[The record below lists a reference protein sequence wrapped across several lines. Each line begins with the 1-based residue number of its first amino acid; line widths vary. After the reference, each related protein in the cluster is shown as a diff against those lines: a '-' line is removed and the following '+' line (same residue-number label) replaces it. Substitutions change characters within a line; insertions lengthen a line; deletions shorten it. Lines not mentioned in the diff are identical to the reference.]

1 MTMVTAAVTMMMSMR
16 TMTTATTTTTTTTT
30 RYISFVSYY
39 IAEKSSLARDE
50 LVYVQMESET
60 LKSCCII
67 VCYEHYCLYKLSM
80 TSNS

>member
-1 MTMVTAAVTMMMSMR
+1 MTVTEAVTTTM
-16 TMTTATTTTTTTTT
+16 MTTTKTAT

-50 LVYVQMESET
+50 LVYVQIESET

-67 VCYEHYCLYKLSM
+67 VCYYCLYKLSM